1 MTTTRQAW
9 IHSAR
14 FDTAFII
21 APAFIVSLVVLCA
34 PGLFALANDLPLA
47 WWVALVLCID
57 VAHVYSTLFR
67 SYLDPMERKERA
79 GLLLIVPITCW
90 LLGAVLYAIGSATF
104 WSVLAYLAVFHFIRQ
119 QYGFFMIY
127 SRIDPDEG
135 RWAKRLDK
143 VAIYL
148 ATIYPLTFWHT
159 HLPRNFEWFV
169 EGDFVA
175 IRLQELSALIGSMYL
190 IVIGLYAA
198 KELRLW
204 RRTEHLNVPK
214 QAFLLG
220 TALSWYVGIVL
231 CNGDMAFT
239 LTNVVAHGVPYMALV
254 WSFGRKR
261 WAHTRTENTAPL
273 LRWLLSLRAVPAFV
287 TLLIVLAYLE
297 EALWDA
303 LVWRDRGSL
312 FGEWYL
318 LPQIGDSDILVWLV
332 PLLAV
337 PQATHYVLDGF
348 LWRMRRPAEGVQ
360 ELLGE

>member
-1 MTTTRQAW
+1 
-9 IHSAR
+9 
-14 FDTAFII
+14 
-21 APAFIVSLVVLCA
+21 
-34 PGLFALANDLPLA
+34 
-47 WWVALVLCID
+47 
-57 VAHVYSTLFR
+57 
-67 SYLDPMERKERA
+67 
-79 GLLLIVPITCW
+79 
-90 LLGAVLYAIGSATF
+90 
-104 WSVLAYLAVFHFIRQ
+104 
-119 QYGFFMIY
+119 MIY

-231 CNGDMAFT
+231 CNGEMAFT